1 MNAPKSQ
8 TQLHLEVRPLPEPE
22 ATIWR
27 ILTREAW
34 GRENAIR
41 MPELASWVGISTRA
55 VQSAIE
61 YLILEHSKKIGSSCG
76 KNPGYYVITDQNDLD
91 ETFNNLVR
99 RGVANFARAYALK
112 KSHQVKEALGQVSAL
127 VE

>member
-1 MNAPKSQ
+1 
-8 TQLHLEVRPLPEPE
+8 
-22 ATIWR
+22 
-27 ILTREAW
+27 LTREAW

-112 KSHQVKEALGQVSAL
+112 KSNQVQEALGQVSAL